1 MSGFLCGVFFRLACL
16 VLTAITDFRS
26 AQVFGFVPPEYN
38 FSIQLENVAHV
49 DLLDFNTTNSSN
61 TNPFFTTGTDGRD
74 IAAVGSRSIVVVMPN
89 SAQNGPGLWA
99 V

>member
-1 MSGFLCGVFFRLACL
+1 M
-16 VLTAITDFRS
+16 
-26 AQVFGFVPPEYN
+26 FGFVPPEYN

-49 DLLDFNTTNSSN
+49 DLLDFNTANSSN
-61 TNPFFTTGTDGRD
+61 TNPFFTTGTDGID

-89 SAQNGPGLWA
+89 SAQNAPGLGA